1 MGDPKPSTLLPP
13 GTAVG
18 CKGCAIACSARSF
31 CRRSHYRHWQEP
43 FGGCCRSHF
52 RTHNCCRTK
61 VAVPSKSHSVPVQEP
76 DSTAAVAEA
85 PDDSEQV
92 PVQPMDPGWQEQARR
107 DRLVPAVAQE
117 RRLEQVQEL
126 VVAVRQMD
134 RKKPKMLPK
143 MSSLQPEEEQ
153 NS

>member
-1 MGDPKPSTLLPP
+1 M
-13 GTAVG
+13 
-18 CKGCAIACSARSF
+18 
-31 CRRSHYRHWQEP
+31 
-43 FGGCCRSHF
+43 
-52 RTHNCCRTK
+52 
-61 VAVPSKSHSVPVQEP
+61 PVQEP